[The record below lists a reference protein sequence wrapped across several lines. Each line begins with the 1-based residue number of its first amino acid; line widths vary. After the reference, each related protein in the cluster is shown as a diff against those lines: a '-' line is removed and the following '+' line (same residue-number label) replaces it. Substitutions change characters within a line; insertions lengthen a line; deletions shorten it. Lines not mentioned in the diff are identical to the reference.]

1 MSPVPEGDRLHAT
14 QALLQRVLPDM
25 KVPGL
30 RLSDLRFD
38 YLRQCFLVEFSA
50 NGQNITVVLRTER
63 IDDLAR
69 GVPLSRKRL
78 RQEIAHAFG
87 LPTRRV

>member
-1 MSPVPEGDRLHAT
+1 VPEVDRLHAT

-30 RLSDLRFD
+30 ELSALRFD
-38 YLRQCFLVEFSA
+38 YLRQCFLAGFSA

-63 IDDLAR
+63 IEDLAR

-78 RQEIAHAFG
+78 REEITRAFG
-87 LPTRRV
+87 LPD